1 MSKKLPTVSKAK
13 KATSVT
19 LLRELNKKYRA
30 VHTRYERL
38 FWQSY
43 MGDHAVDV
51 AFTKA
56 QIARENFRSNEKL
69 SAEVQRNLTTS
80 SVSERIKLEQWALFF
95 SKFQTPAA
103 VRDIFKKVVALE
115 KDIRTKQADRKEGYI
130 DPKTKKYIHAS
141 RAQMSS
147 MQMTHPDE
155 KVRKACFMALEEL
168 AKTCAAELILLVNLR
183 NQYAQGLGFEDFYAY
198 KVHTEENMTK
208 QELFDL
214 FDTIYDKTKFAFATV
229 REMEKTLPGLR
240 KPWNRGYL
248 LSGNF
253 TKEADPYFPFT
264 KALERWGRSFNQLG
278 ISFHGG
284 TLQLDLLDRAGKYEN
299 GFCHWPEL
307 VHFEGKKRIPGA
319 ANFTCNVVYGQ
330 IGSSHQGYNTLF
342 HEGGHAAHL
351 LNTEETEACVNN
363 EYPPASTAWDETQS
377 MFLDTMLSS
386 AEWNS
391 RYATSHEGEIFP
403 FSLFETEVNKL
414 QALAP
419 LRMNS
424 IASVMNFERA
434 LYEEKNLTE
443 VKLYKIAKTVYRKFT
458 DNSVDSLRLLSI
470 PHIYSWESA
479 CSYQGYGLAELALS
493 QWREYFYKKYGYIVD
508 NPAVGKEMSA
518 VWKYGSAK
526 SFPVCVKLAT
536 GEKLSPDAFLRKVTA
551 TPEAVI
557 KNAKA
562 RIKRLAS
569 VPKSKKAINLN
580 ATIKMVHGK
589 KLVATNKKSFED
601 MVAQYAKWLET
612 QTVRNH

>member
-1 MSKKLPTVSKAK
+1 MSKKPLTVSKINKEAP
-13 KATSVT
+13 AA
-19 LLRELNKKYRA
+19 LLKQLNKKYRQ
-30 VHTRYERL
+30 VHARYERL

-43 MGDHAVDV
+43 MGDHSVNE
-51 AFTKA
+51 AFAKA
-56 QIARENFRSNEKL
+56 QIARENFRSSEKL
-69 SAEVQRNLTTS
+69 YIEVKNNLTFATGTQK
-80 SVSERIKLEQWALFF
+80 EKLKQWALFF
-95 SKFQTPAA
+95 SKFQTPTT
-103 VRDIFKKVVALE
+103 VKGTFKKIVDLE
-115 KDIRTKQADRKEGYI
+115 KDIHTKQAHRTEGYI
-130 DPKTKKYIHAS
+130 DPRTKKYISAS

-155 KVRKACFMALEEL
+155 KVRRACFGALEEL
-168 AKTCAAELILLVNLR
+168 AKTCATELIELVRLR
-183 NQYAQGLGFEDFYAY
+183 NQYAQALGFEDFYAY
-198 KVHTEENMTK
+198 KIKTEENISK
-208 QELFDL
+208 QELFTL
-214 FDTIYDKTKFAFATV
+214 FDTIYSKTKFAFATV

-253 TKEADPYFPFT
+253 TKESDQYFPFT
-264 KALERWGRSFNQLG
+264 KALESWGRSFNQLG

-284 TLQLDLLDRAGKYEN
+284 TLQLDLLDRVGKYEN

-307 VHFEGKKRIPGA
+307 VHFEGKKRIPGS

-330 IGSSHQGYNTLF
+330 VGSSHQGYNTLF

-391 RYATSHEGEIFP
+391 RYAVSNDGETFP
-403 FSLFETEVNKL
+403 FALFEKEIHKL
-414 QALAP
+414 QPLAP

-434 LYEEKNLTE
+434 IYEEKNLTE
-443 VKLYKIAKTVYRKFT
+443 AKLYKTAKEVYRKFT

-470 PHIYSWESA
+470 PHIYSWESS

-508 NPAVGKEMSA
+508 NPAVGKEMRA

-526 SFPVCVKLAT
+526 SFPECVKLAT
-536 GEKLSPDAFLRKVTA
+536 GKKLSPDAFLRKVTA
-551 TPEAVI
+551 SSANVI
-557 KNAKA
+557 KNAKI
-562 RIKRLAS
+562 RIKSLES
-569 VPKSKKAINLN
+569 VPRSKKPINLN

-589 KLVATNKKSFED
+589 NVIATNKKSFED
-601 MVAQYAKWLET
+601 MAGQYATWLKT
-612 QTVRNH
+612 QKITNH